1 MAVGPVPAPSAEN
14 DFERCFKASYRR
26 LVGELAV
33 VTTSRA
39 EAEEAV
45 QEAFGRLWRAWA
57 QVCTYDNVEAWVRRV
72 AINVAIGRWRRD
84 TWLEALD
91 EAARTAVDDPAD
103 SALLVFTELRRLSP
117 NQRVALLLHHVVG
130 LSVDEVAT
138 EMSTRPGTVKS
149 WLSRGRAALERLLD
163 EKGCE
168 QL

>member
-1 MAVGPVPAPSAEN
+1 VALGRVPAPSAED
-14 DFERCFKASYRR
+14 DFERCFTASYPR
-26 LVGELAV
+26 LVGELTV
-33 VTTSRA
+33 VTVSRA

-57 QVCTYDNVEAWVRRV
+57 QVSTYDNLEAWVRRV
-72 AINVAIGRWRRD
+72 AINVAIDRWRRD
-84 TWLEALD
+84 TRLSALD
-91 EAARTAVDDPAD
+91 EAACSAVDDPAD
-103 SALLVFTELRRLSP
+103 STLAVLAELRRLST

-138 EMSTRPGTVKS
+138 EMSARPGTVKS
-149 WLSRGRAALERLLD
+149 WLSRGRSSLERLLE